1 MPDSRDLSSF
11 KERLNQRLAELDALE
26 QQANRHA
33 TVKLDQ
39 NKVGRLSRMD
49 AMQQQ
54 AMQDEIMA
62 RAKNERVNILRALL
76 RIERND
82 YGWCKECSEFIE
94 EGRLHFDP
102 TIQTC
107 VACAS
112 AKYST

>member
-1 MPDSRDLSSF
+1 MSDGRDLCLY
-11 KERLNQRLAELDALE
+11 KKQLNQRLAELDALE

-33 TVKLDQ
+33 NVELDQ

-62 RAKNERVNILRALL
+62 RAKNERASISRALL

-82 YGWCKECSEFIE
+82 YGVCQHCDEPIE
-94 EGRLHFDP
+94 VGRLKFDP

-107 VACAS
+107 VACAQQNN
-112 AKYST
+112 